1 MTDFS
6 KNLQAL
12 RKEKKVTQEQLA
24 GHLGVSAQ
32 AVSKWENGNYPESD
46 LLPALAD
53 FFGVS
58 IDFLYGRGG
67 REKTI
72 EQAVFDAAR
81 DCCAVEFEKTGS
93 SEAHNDFARLIR
105 NLQWAI
111 QTGSWVNNTGYT
123 DPPYDIKEYPKMS
136 SAVYDNVFFT
146 YMGLRE
152 DNNFSLCLYSP
163 DDKAVFEELLK
174 DTGRLAALFGLL
186 SDRDNL
192 AIIAYLYS
200 LKNGEFAGVDQIAHA
215 TGINRDKVKKTLD
228 ELTESVGNPH
238 LAAPFRYVKVINK
251 DKPDRVYGTEPTL
264 GGVFMGLMMIAREYT
279 EPPMVYRMD
288 INCRTKS
295 WIDRNKLKG
304 KE

>member
-24 GHLGVSAQ
+24 SHLGVSAQ

-46 LLPALAD
+46 LLPAIAD

-58 IDFLYGRGG
+58 IDFLYGRGE

-81 DCCAVEFEKTGS
+81 KCCDVEYKRTGS

-111 QTGSWVNNTGYT
+111 QTGSWVNNTGFYE
-123 DPPYDIKEYPKMS
+123 PPCDIREYPKMA

-152 DNNFSLCLYSP
+152 DNNFGLSLYSP
-163 DDKAVFEELLK
+163 EDKEVFEDLLR
-174 DTGRLAALFGLL
+174 DTRGLTELFGLL

-192 AIIAYLYS
+192 AIITYLYS
-200 LKNGEFAGVDQIAHA
+200 LKNGEFAGADSIAGA
-215 TGINRDKVKKTLD
+215 TGINRDKVRKSLE
-228 ELTESVGNPH
+228 ELIGSVGDPRV
-238 LAAPFRYVKVINK
+238 ASPFRYVKVVNK
-251 DKPDRVYGTEPTL
+251 DKKDPVYGVEPTL
-264 GGVFMGLMMIAREYT
+264 GGLFIGLMMIAREYT

-295 WIDRNKLKG
+295 WIDRKKLNEK
-304 KE
+304 

>member
-1 MTDFS
+1 MTNFS

-46 LLPALAD
+46 LLPAIAD

-72 EQAVFDAAR
+72 EEAVFDAAR
-81 DCCAVEFEKTGS
+81 DCCDVEYQKTGS

-111 QTGSWVNNTGYT
+111 QTGSWVNNTGFAE
-123 DPPYDIKEYPKMS
+123 PPYDIKEYPKMA

-152 DNNFSLCLYSP
+152 DNNFSLCIFSP
-163 DDKAVFEELLK
+163 DDKEVFEDLLR
-174 DTGRLAALFGLL
+174 DTRGLTELFGLL

-192 AIIAYLYS
+192 AIITYLYS
-200 LKNGEFAGVDQIAHA
+200 LKNGEFAGVDQVAHA
-215 TGINRDKVKKTLD
+215 TGISRDKVRKSLE
-228 ELTESVGNPH
+228 ELIGSVGDPRV
-238 LAAPFRYVKVINK
+238 ASPFRYVKVVSR
-251 DKPDRVYGTEPTL
+251 DKQDPVYGVDPTL
-264 GGVFMGLMMIAREYT
+264 GGIFMGLMMIAREYT

-295 WIDRNKLKG
+295 WIDRKKLKE
-304 KE
+304 K

>member
-1 MTDFS
+1 MTEFS
-6 KNLQAL
+6 KNLQSL

-24 GHLGVSAQ
+24 SHLGVSAQ

-46 LLPALAD
+46 LLPAIAD

-58 IDFLYGRGG
+58 IDYLYGRGQ

-72 EQAVFDAAR
+72 EQAVFDSVHK
-81 DCCAVEFEKTGS
+81 CCSEEYERTGS

-111 QTGSWVNNTGYT
+111 QTGSWINNIGFT
-123 DPPYDIKEYPKMS
+123 DPPYDIKEHPKMA

-163 DDKAVFEELLK
+163 EEKEVFEDLLK
-174 DTGRLAALFGLL
+174 DTGRLAGLFGLL

-192 AIIAYLYS
+192 AIVTYLYS
-200 LKNGEFAGVDQIAHA
+200 LKNGEFAGADQVALA
-215 TGINRDKVKKTLD
+215 TGINRDKVKKTLN
-228 ELTESVGNPH
+228 ELTGSVGDPH
-238 LAAPFRYVKVINK
+238 LAAPFRYVKVING
-251 DKPDRVYGTEPTL
+251 DKPDKVYGTEPTL
-264 GGVFMGLMMIAREYT
+264 GGLFMGLMMIAREYT
-279 EPPMVYRMD
+279 KPPMVFRMN

-295 WIDRNKLKG
+295 WIDRNKLK